1 MNARPSLL
9 VRAAVAVGH
18 WARRL
23 WHRYRR
29 RRMVGRITRLV
40 WRSDQGR

>member
-9 VRAAVAVGH
+9 ERAAVGLGRWVRGL
-18 WARRL
+18 WRR
-23 WHRYRR
+23 WRR

-40 WRSDQGR
+40 WRSDPGR

>member
-9 VRAAVAVGH
+9 VRAAVGFGH
-18 WARRL
+18 WVRGL
-23 WHRYRR
+23 WRRYRR

-40 WRSDQGR
+40 WRTDSGR

>member
-9 VRAAVAVGH
+9 ARAAAGLGGWV
-18 WARRL
+18 RRL
-23 WHRYRR
+23 WRRYRR

-40 WRSDQGR
+40 WGPVSGP